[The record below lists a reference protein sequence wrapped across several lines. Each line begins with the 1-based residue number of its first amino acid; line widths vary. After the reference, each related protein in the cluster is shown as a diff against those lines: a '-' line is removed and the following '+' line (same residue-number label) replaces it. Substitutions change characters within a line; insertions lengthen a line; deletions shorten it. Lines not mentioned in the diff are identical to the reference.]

1 MVGRQEIPMLC
12 AAPASHLAAVVH
24 AAPPEA
30 VQAQPRRKDEA
41 LEPRRILSPVA
52 QARLEAVLARFDVID
67 GGLAVK
73 MRF

>member
-1 MVGRQEIPMLC
+1 MLC
-12 AAPASHLAAVVH
+12 VAPATHLATAVH

-30 VQAQPRRKDEA
+30 VLAQPRRKDEPP
-41 LEPRRILSPVA
+41 EQRRLLSPVA

-73 MRF
+73 MRW